1 MESQENLLVV
11 EGLKTQF
18 FTYGGV
24 VEALDGVDFEVRRG
38 ETFGL
43 VGESGCGKSVTA
55 TSILGLVA
63 KPGRVIEGRILL
75 NDQDL
80 LQMSAKQ
87 MNRIRGSKIA
97 MIFQDPTSS
106 LNPLFRVGYQ
116 VAEPYIYHQN
126 RRKRRA
132 LHDAMRML
140 ESTGLPDA
148 EEKAKNY
155 PHELSGGMRQRT
167 MIAMALT
174 CEPELLIADEPTTN
188 LDVTI
193 ERQILD
199 LVADL
204 KRDFSASVL
213 WITHDMAIVAQLC
226 DRVGVMYAGN
236 IVEKTDVRSLFRNPK
251 HPYTVRLLRAIPS
264 SVSTAEELEE
274 IPGSVPRL
282 IHPPTGCRFHPRCD
296 HAMEVCSQIKPTARE
311 IEPGHLVACHLYN
324 EGGETDGGGVV

>member
-1 MESQENLLVV
+1 MEASENLLVV
-11 EGLKTQF
+11 DKLKTQF

-24 VEALDGVDFEVRRG
+24 VEALDEVSFEIERG
-38 ETFGL
+38 EIFGL

-63 KPGRVIEGRILL
+63 KPGKVISGRILL
-75 NDQDL
+75 DGDDL
-80 LQMSAKQ
+80 LAKSQHQ
-87 MNRIRGSKIA
+87 MNRVRGSRIA
-97 MIFQDPTSS
+97 MVFQDPTSS

-116 VAEPYIYHQN
+116 VAEPYIYHQH
-126 RRKRRA
+126 RRKRQA
-132 LHDAMRML
+132 LKDAMEILVR
-140 ESTGLPDA
+140 TGLPDA
-148 EEKAKNY
+148 DEKSRNY

-167 MIAMALT
+167 MIAMSLT
-174 CEPELLIADEPTTN
+174 CEPDLLIADEPTTN

-199 LVADL
+199 LVKEL
-204 KRDFSASVL
+204 QREFGTSVL

-236 IVEKTDVRSLFRNPK
+236 LVEKTDVRTLFRNPK

-264 SVSTAEELEE
+264 AASSGDALEE

-282 IHPPTGCRFHPRCD
+282 IRPPSGCRFHPRCD
-296 HAMEVCSQIKPTARE
+296 HAMEICSNVKPLE
-311 IEPGHLVACHLYN
+311 QELEPGHTVACHLFGE
-324 EGGETDGGGVV
+324 EGERHDDGAV